1 MYKWSSKHLLFI
13 VLTTT
18 ATLIDQEII
27 WPVIQRNA
35 NFCDPESILL
45 SMLTDKDIKVR
56 EKAVSNILNIRNS
69 TEDHV
74 MTDIRPFILPS
85 IKRNP
90 ENYFTMIDGRIH
102 LSQNLLLPNPSQMKI
117 YFNV

>member
-1 MYKWSSKHLLFI
+1 
-13 VLTTT
+13 
-18 ATLIDQEII
+18 
-27 WPVIQRNA
+27 
-35 NFCDPESILL
+35 
-45 SMLTDKDIKVR
+45 MLTDKDIKVR
-56 EKAVSNILNIRNS
+56 EKAVSTILNIRNS

-90 ENYFTMIDGRIH
+90 EKYFTMIDWDNSFVTEPPFTKS
-102 LSQNLLLPNPSQMKI
+102 LSNKI